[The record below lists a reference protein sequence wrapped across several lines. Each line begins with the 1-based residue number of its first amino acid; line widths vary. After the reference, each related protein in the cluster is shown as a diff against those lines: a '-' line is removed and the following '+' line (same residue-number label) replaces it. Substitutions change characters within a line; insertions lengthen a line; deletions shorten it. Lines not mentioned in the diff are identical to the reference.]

1 MTCPLTIMVHTW
13 ISPLMAIVKYD
24 TNWWVKWLHSYS
36 YEICYQFPIM
46 SELVNCA
53 WQLSKH
59 NTPVC
64 LSLHW
69 DSLRWWNIQKT
80 QNVSDAPKQFKT
92 KEFWSNIRLIR
103 LSLGISIFYS
113 IIHEDFPCIYQK
125 LQELRIGHSKFTKKL
140 SLCEET
146 N

>member
-1 MTCPLTIMVHTW
+1 MCYKMTCPLTIMAHTW

-92 KEFWSNIRLIR
+92 KGILKQHPPNQAFFGHIHILFNYSWGFSMYLSKAARIKNWS
-103 LSLGISIFYS
+103 
-113 IIHEDFPCIYQK
+113 
-125 LQELRIGHSKFTKKL
+125 
-140 SLCEET
+140 
-146 N
+146 